1 MIDFTAVT
9 GFVAVFAMPSVQ
21 GLPTRAQGTALSGR
35 PGSFVWS
42 GISGGTGLGSAEGCV
57 YGLGGLRESAGHPG
71 LKPEASAVERNR
83 VRTGPGLALEQGE
96 HVADRAEATP
106 RRYGAAGQCP
116 RRIPA

>member
-9 GFVAVFAMPSVQ
+9 GFVAVSAMPSVQ
-21 GLPTRAQGTALSGR
+21 GLPTRVQGTASSGR

-42 GISGGTGLGSAEGCV
+42 VTSGGTGLGIAESCV

-71 LKPEASAVERNR
+71 LKPEHSAAERNR
-83 VRTGPGLALEQGE
+83 VRTGPELAPEQGE

-106 RRYGAAGQCP
+106 RRDGAVGQCP